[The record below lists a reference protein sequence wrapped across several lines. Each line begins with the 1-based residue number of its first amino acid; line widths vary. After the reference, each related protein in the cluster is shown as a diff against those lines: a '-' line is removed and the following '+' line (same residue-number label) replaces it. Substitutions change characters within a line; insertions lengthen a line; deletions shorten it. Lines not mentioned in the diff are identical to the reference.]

1 MPYLRVSCPSIDAQQ
16 RRNIAARLTDAVVEL
31 FTPPRGP
38 SRQETR
44 ARTSV
49 QFACYGPD
57 ELFVAAQ
64 AAGPTRLH
72 VTVELSDWS
81 MSPRQHAR
89 VAARLTPL
97 LVELFGAETDAVN
110 LRFHPYPPTDFAV
123 GGILLSTRIP
133 RIARLAKRMLS

>member
-1 MPYLRVSCPSIDAQQ
+1 MPYLRVSCPGIDAEG
-16 RRNIAARLTDAVVEL
+16 RRDIAGRLTDAVVEL

-38 SRQETR
+38 SREEIR
-44 ARTSV
+44 SRTSV

-57 ELFVAAQ
+57 ELFIAGQ
-64 AAGPTRLH
+64 AAGPTQPD

-81 MSPRQHAR
+81 MSPRQQAR

-97 LVELFGAETDAVN
+97 LVELFGAQTDAVN
-110 LRFHPYPPTDFAV
+110 LRFHPYPPTDFAM

-133 RIARLAKRMLS
+133 RIARLAKRLLS